1 LVLILSLKSRKSC
14 AGASTARTARR
25 RAFAIHGNGVL
36 QGGFN
41 RLTRPAG
48 AVVHA
53 HPPVSIMECLQKAR
67 QLTPA
72 WLDFDLRCCEDGRGT
87 SGVRVR
93 SFSNGSLYDI
103 AR

>member
-53 HPPVSIMECLQKAR
+53 HPPVSIMECLQKSPSIDPGMAR
-67 QLTPA
+67 
-72 WLDFDLRCCEDGRGT
+72 F
-87 SGVRVR
+87 
-93 SFSNGSLYDI
+93 
-103 AR
+103 